1 MSVNKLVCD
10 WPGSSYSVLPAASA
24 TLSFKPVMSL
34 NIECSL
40 SISSL
45 LCGNTFICSVF
56 FVFWPKR
63 NHYLVY
69 RDNFLE
75 FMIKSCSVKQLPL
88 LLSNSSRRA
97 CQIILILKSIKKH
110 LFSGYRTPPALSP
123 ILCSHWLALSPMLC
137 VVMLQ
142 VTVICTP

>member
-10 WPGSSYSVLPAASA
+10 WPGSSYPVLPAASA

-69 RDNFLE
+69 HDNFLG
-75 FMIKSCSVKQLPL
+75 FMIKSCAVKANPSIYPTVLIMLAKYSLNTSSQATEYH
-88 LLSNSSRRA
+88 LLS
-97 CQIILILKSIKKH
+97 H
-110 LFSGYRTPPALSP
+110 
-123 ILCSHWLALSPMLC
+123 LCSVLSCYRLR
-137 VVMLQ
+137 
-142 VTVICTP
+142 